1 MAKQKSKDELMFC
14 SILELYEKNAFYKGW
29 GYVQL

>member
-1 MAKQKSKDELMFC
+1 MIHFMRLQSLIF

-29 GYVQL
+29 GYFQL